1 MKYKSFAIPIL
12 SMTYC
17 CLSVSPAR
25 AGWFSDKI
33 NQFGDKIAK
42 VVDITDKNS
51 DARRILRSLD
61 VTDPNSPACKTLRNG
76 GDEVAGA
83 AAAAGPKGMAVATVI
98 TTAKKICGNAASGK
112 AISPEQAEVD
122 MAVMYQTQLAIEQ
135 AKQNGQ
141 TERVKILESTKIELE
156 KLQQNGQTERVKI
169 VQDNLLATTLSNNQ
183 TQIALG
189 EQNLKAIES
198 GNWTELEKVKT
209 TVWGGVVQTGVQKLG
224 DILQG
229 GQQTSAQVEIE
240 RIRKERD
247 IEIARINAGI
257 EDPSIALLKTW
268 KLTPVPCSSIT
279 ASILIDGKEYC
290 TNTNDKLRAAK
301 YAYNP
306 NTQRVQAL
314 NPVPTSQPMQPIDS
328 NVAMLRSWKLTVT
341 DCNHSSSLSIYIDN
355 QRYCAIPNDKYRAGQ
370 YVYDR
375 ATKRLSNADN
385 RTPRPRTQSS
395 SGFR

>member
-1 MKYKSFAIPIL
+1 MKYKNLAIPIL
-12 SMTYC
+12 SVIYSG
-17 CLSVSPAR
+17 LSVSPVR
-25 AGWFSDKI
+25 AGWLSDK
-33 NQFGDKIAK
+33 FYEYTDKAAK
-42 VVDITDKNS
+42 VTDITDKNS

-61 VTDPNSPACKTLRNG
+61 VTNPESSACKVLRAG
-76 GDEVAGA
+76 GDDVA
-83 AAAAGPKGMAVATVI
+83 AASANAGPKGMAVATVI

-112 AISPEQAEVD
+112 ATDPNQAEID

-169 VQDNLLATTLSNNQ
+169 VQDNLLAITLSNNQ

-198 GNWTELEKVKT
+198 GNWTAVQIANSNNTT
-209 TVWGGVVQTGVQKLG
+209 TVVTKVVDKVVEVIIG
-224 DILQG
+224 DRKA
-229 GQQTSAQVEIE
+229 TSEE
-240 RIRKERD
+240 RIAKRNAERD
-247 IEIARINAGI
+247 EKIAEINAGNVK
-257 EDPSIALLKTW
+257 SIALLKSW
-268 KLTPVPCSSIT
+268 ELTPVPCSSIT

-290 TNTNDKLRAAK
+290 TNTNNKLRAAR
-301 YAYNP
+301 YIYNSD
-306 NTQRVQAL
+306 TQRVQPL
-314 NPVPTSQPMQPIDS
+314 NPVPSQSIDT

-341 DCNHSSSLSIYIDN
+341 DCNYSSSLSISIDN
-355 QRYCAIPNDKYRAGQ
+355 KRYCAIPNGKYQAGQ

-385 RTPRPRTQSS
+385 RTPRPRTRSS

>member
-1 MKYKSFAIPIL
+1 MKYKNLAIPIL
-12 SMTYC
+12 SVIYSG
-17 CLSVSPAR
+17 LSVSPVR
-25 AGWFSDKI
+25 AGWLSDK
-33 NQFGDKIAK
+33 FYEYTDKAAK
-42 VVDITDKNS
+42 VTDITDKNS

-61 VTDPNSPACKTLRNG
+61 VTNPESSACKVLRAG
-76 GDEVAGA
+76 GDDVA
-83 AAAAGPKGMAVATVI
+83 AASANAGPKGMAVATVI

-112 AISPEQAEVD
+112 ATDPNQAEID

-141 TERVKILESTKIELE
+141 TERVKILESTKIKLE
-156 KLQQNGQTERVKI
+156 EFQQNGQTERVRI
-169 VQDNLLATTLSNNQ
+169 VQDTLLATTLSNNQ

-189 EQNLKAIES
+189 EQNLRAIES

-209 TVWGGVVQTGVQKLG
+209 TVWGDVVQTGFQTVG
-224 DILQG
+224 EILRG
-229 GQQTSAQVEIE
+229 GQQTSTQVRVEEIK
-240 RIRKERD
+240 KERD
-247 IEIARINAGI
+247 IEIAKIKAGI
-257 EDPSIALLKTW
+257 TDPSIALLKTW

-314 NPVPTSQPMQPIDS
+314 NPVPSQPIDS

-375 ATKRLSNADN
+375 ATRRLSNADN